1 MIEELLRCVCD
12 ECGENGPLVREGE
25 CPEEIARTSDWVCF
39 EGIHYCPVCAKK
51 KGLANYS

>member
-1 MIEELLRCVCD
+1 MIEELLRWVCD
-12 ECGENGPLVREGE
+12 ECGENGPLMREGE

-39 EGIHYCPVCAKK
+39 EGIHYCPACAKK